1 MKKYILIPLVA
12 VAAFTGCQDFL
23 VEDPVLEQSNELTL
37 STYEGLDKAV
47 EFLKPIIMYDPKP
60 TTMGWA

>member
-23 VEDPVLEQSNELTL
+23 VEDPVLAQSNELTL

-47 EFLKPIIMYDPKP
+47 AGAYSPL
-60 TTMGWA
+60 ASA